1 MNFGPAEKFDWT
13 LLSHWTDDWTRL
25 NFCHCLTIYPCA
37 KRFFSGLKM
46 ASSSWFFPHPCN
58 HALTKNEIFDW
69 TLRSHGIDEPGWAF
83 VISFTIYPCA
93 ERFFSRLKMASCSW
107 FSLHS
112 CNYAIALKKF
122 WQFWCLRRAGQIFDQ
137 VKTWPRFWRA
147 NFWTN
152 RHLYFRIVKVV
163 PFEQNTKTQ

>member
-69 TLRSHGIDEPGWAF
+69 TLRSHGTDEPGWAF

-112 CNYAIALKKF
+112 CNHAIALKKILTVLVF
-122 WQFWCLRRAGQIFDQ
+122 TTGRS
-137 VKTWPRFWRA
+137 
-147 NFWTN
+147 NFRPGKNLTPILARKFLN
-152 RHLYFRIVKVV
+152 
-163 PFEQNTKTQ
+163 E